1 MHKDHKVVTGCSSE
15 SNDTQSCGTVLEAS
29 LPEVKNIPHHTT
41 TLFSLGLP
49 ALDRLPFPCQM
60 VSAVP
65 LLLAPLMSLLQ
76 ALDTERPRPATTEVE
91 AQAFQ

>member
-29 LPEVKNIPHHTT
+29 PPEVKNIPHHTT

-49 ALDRLPFPCQM
+49 ALDRLPM
-60 VSAVP
+60 VALPLPDGKRGASAVG
-65 LLLAPLMSLLQ
+65 AADVAVASLGHG
-76 ALDTERPRPATTEVE
+76 AA
-91 AQAFQ
+91 AASHHGS